1 MGFPGD
7 THYSFTLCYRHSLA
21 IRRQVRQ
28 TQVRRGGSAGSL
40 AASKAPHM
48 RKKLRIHH
56 TEILASEVE
65 ANPRRSDQHFQRAG
79 HAGARHQ
86 ASCRQLH
93 ACSRSIMQ
101 AAACLLTLQQDLD
114 DLPLARVAVSA
125 AQPLRRAGDGER
137 EGVQL
142 RLPGYGRRCILRVK
156 IIPSAETRQSATPSP
171 RPGVER
177 LLPPSAQ
184 HIHSASRGP
193 TVVVTHRTA
202 DPGPPCTDALARR
215 G

>member
-1 MGFPGD
+1 
-7 THYSFTLCYRHSLA
+7 
-21 IRRQVRQ
+21 
-28 TQVRRGGSAGSL
+28 
-40 AASKAPHM
+40 
-48 RKKLRIHH
+48 
-56 TEILASEVE
+56 
-65 ANPRRSDQHFQRAG
+65 
-79 HAGARHQ
+79 
-86 ASCRQLH
+86 
-93 ACSRSIMQ
+93 MQ

-114 DLPLARVAVSA
+114 YLPLARVAVSA
-125 AQPLRRAGDGER
+125 AQPLLRAGDGER

-184 HIHSASRGP
+184 HIHSAGRGP

-202 DPGPPCTDALARR
+202 DPGPPCTDVLARR